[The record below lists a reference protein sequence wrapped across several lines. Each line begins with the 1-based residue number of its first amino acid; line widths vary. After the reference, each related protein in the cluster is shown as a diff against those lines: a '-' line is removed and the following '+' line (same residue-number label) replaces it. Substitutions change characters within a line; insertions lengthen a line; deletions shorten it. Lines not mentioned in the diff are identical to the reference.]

1 MQVGVQVQGGV
12 QVGVQVQVRVLKLEF
27 AMESFGVG
35 SWTPRVYVGG
45 DATVWAM

>member
-1 MQVGVQVQGGV
+1 M
-12 QVGVQVQVRVLKLEF
+12 VRVLKLEF

-45 DATVWAM
+45 DATVWAMHSTVAARHDTPRPASL